1 VWRGRPR
8 PRVDRGVWLLP
19 VDDLSTER
27 PLGVTAVAVV
37 FLLSSAYLFILGF
50 IRLVDSD
57 AISLSLGAPLLHGLE
72 LAGPFA
78 FLLAAAAA
86 SFVAFGLLRLHNLA
100 RRAAIVIC
108 AAGIVMLDPKVS
120 AASSDISLNFFL
132 AGSMMIIRV
141 MIIWYL
147 WQSWTAEKFR

>member
-1 VWRGRPR
+1 MTAPTGDA
-8 PRVDRGVWLLP
+8 RV
-19 VDDLSTER
+19 ER
-27 PLGVTAVAVV
+27 PFGVTVIAGAF
-37 FLLSSAYLFILGF
+37 FLAAAYLLVLGMV
-50 IRLVDSD
+50 RLVDPN
-57 AISLSLGAPLLHGLE
+57 AVSLSLGAPLLHGLE

-86 SFVAFGLLRLHNLA
+86 CFVAIGLLRLRNLA

-108 AAGIVMLDPKVS
+108 GAGIVMLVPKVS

-132 AGSMMIIRV
+132 AGSMIIIRV